1 MLKIKDSTNSDIYIY
16 VETKTLDKAAGE
28 KILREIPQFF
38 GADKNIIL
46 DLDQVIELTGEGFN
60 ALYDLMKNAGKNNS
74 HIRFTNVQDGYSEQ
88 IHTLTTTS
96 ES

>member
-1 MLKIKDSTNSDIYIY
+1 MVTFTYMLKQKHLIRPREK
-16 VETKTLDKAAGE
+16 

-38 GADKNIIL
+38 GGDKNIIL
-46 DLDQVIELTGEGFN
+46 DLDQLNELTSEGFN

-74 HIRFTNVQDGYSEQ
+74 HIRFTNVQDGYSEK
-88 IHTLTTTS
+88 IHTLTITS